1 MLHEPAIA
9 AGPPPR
15 GAAPDPRL
23 PLPAVLVLIIGAHWT
38 IDAYS
43 AFLHPL
49 LPRLMANLNI
59 SIALAATAATVLS
72 LAASLPQPA
81 FGYLADR
88 YGRRAFLAL
97 GPIVAGVL
105 ISSMGLAP
113 GYVTLLLLLSVG
125 GLGSAAFHPPGASL
139 VARASEGRGSGVRM
153 SLFSFGGAL
162 GFATGP
168 IASVFLVQRV
178 GLAGLWVAM
187 IPGCIFGLALWFGVR
202 GRTTVPNQQPPP
214 PPLKVLALLKGPLGL
229 LFTISALGAFVQR
242 TIMTFLPI
250 IASDAGVG
258 ESVGAIILAIYLGAQ
273 ALGTL
278 AAGVLTDRLN
288 RQHLL
293 AAIVTISV
301 PAHLL
306 AVILPPASTGAI
318 AMAAL
323 AGFLN
328 MALVPPIVVMAQEI
342 VPSGTAASSGIVM
355 GLAWAIGTLGIPI
368 AGVFADAFGPVS
380 AAGWSIPVL
389 LVGTFCALHP
399 SLRPFSRAR

>member
-1 MLHEPAIA
+1 
-9 AGPPPR
+9 
-15 GAAPDPRL
+15 
-23 PLPAVLVLIIGAHWT
+23 
-38 IDAYS
+38 
-43 AFLHPL
+43 
-49 LPRLMANLNI
+49 
-59 SIALAATAATVLS
+59 
-72 LAASLPQPA
+72 
-81 FGYLADR
+81 
-88 YGRRAFLAL
+88 
-97 GPIVAGVL
+97 
-105 ISSMGLAP
+105 
-113 GYVTLLLLLSVG
+113 
-125 GLGSAAFHPPGASL
+125 
-139 VARASEGRGSGVRM
+139 
-153 SLFSFGGAL
+153 
-162 GFATGP
+162 
-168 IASVFLVQRV
+168 
-178 GLAGLWVAM
+178 
-187 IPGCIFGLALWFGVR
+187 
-202 GRTTVPNQQPPP
+202 
-214 PPLKVLALLKGPLGL
+214 
-229 LFTISALGAFVQR
+229 
-242 TIMTFLPI
+242 MTFLPI

-380 AAGWSIPVL
+380 AAGWSDPRALGRDL
-389 LVGTFCALHP
+389 LRTASLASSVQPRAMKVG
-399 SLRPFSRAR
+399 